1 MPRTIAQGEL
11 KVYGVFEFSLKCE
24 ETAVRRDEKNHA
36 HGLISTGQKWYNNDM
51 KIKKPASAGGATIA
65 ARFQL
70 EPVDTAAAKGGT
82 VGKKSATCALVFG
95 LIALVVSGVLTFVLY
110 KHWEFLMPA

>member
-1 MPRTIAQGEL
+1 M
-11 KVYGVFEFSLKCE
+11 
-24 ETAVRRDEKNHA
+24 
-36 HGLISTGQKWYNNDM
+36 ISKGQKWYNNGM